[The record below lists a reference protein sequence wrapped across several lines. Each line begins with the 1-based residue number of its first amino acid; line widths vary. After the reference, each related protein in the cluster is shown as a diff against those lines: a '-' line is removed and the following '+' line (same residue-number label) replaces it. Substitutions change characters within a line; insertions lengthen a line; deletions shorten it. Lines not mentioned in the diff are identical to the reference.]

1 MKRNNIRFFCLI
13 FSMCLG
19 LQLATAQTVFIKS
32 AKIIFEKKV
41 NIKEQ
46 LANNQWLND
55 EAKEKMGKYRT
66 TNWEYSF
73 NDSTSV
79 YRAKAKESLS
89 DNAFFFSADNTD
101 ELFTDFAKSNRMKRK
116 SIMGN
121 DFILKDSI
129 PRLKWKITHDLRKI
143 AGYECRKAIAMI
155 NDTVTV
161 VAFYTDEILLKG
173 GPEGFTGLPGMILGL
188 AIPRYNTTWFATKIE
203 AKNVDILNITAP
215 AKGKRTDTEKD
226 FKKMIDLYTRY
237 DDKKNP
243 RKIADIKKELYSL
256 FL

>member
-1 MKRNNIRFFCLI
+1 MKRNNIGFFSLI
-13 FSMCLG
+13 FSICPG
-19 LQLATAQTVFIKS
+19 LHPASAQTVFIKN
-32 AKIIFEKKV
+32 AKITFEKKV

-46 LANNQWLND
+46 LANNEWLSD

-66 TNWEYSF
+66 TNWDYSF

-79 YRAKAKESLS
+79 YRAKPKESLG
-89 DNAFFFSADNTD
+89 DNAFFFSSDNTD
-101 ELFTDFAKSNRMKRK
+101 ELFTDFAKSKRVKRK
-116 SIMGN
+116 SIMGD

-129 PRLKWKITHDLRKI
+129 PRLHWKIMHDLRKI
-143 AGYECRKAIAMI
+143 AGYECRKAIAKI

-188 AIPRYNTTWFATKIE
+188 AIPRYRTTWFATKVE
-203 AKNVDILNITAP
+203 AKNVPILNIAAP
-215 AKGKRTDTEKD
+215 TKGKRTDTEKD
-226 FKKMIDLYTRY
+226 LKKLFDLYTRY
-237 DDKKNP
+237 DDKKTP
-243 RKIADIKKELYSL
+243 RKIEDIKKELYSL